1 MVCEHCWYNAYD
13 YILWLISLLW
23 ILLGGLGAIVAIVI
37 EPLNC
42 LQKVTTFEIL
52 GHPPRP
58 YEALPH
64 WDGSRAQAKRGHTYC
79 MCLHSACCIIF
90 RYCRPSWGIW
100 WFHDYLTPMTS
111 QLVHWV
117 VHFNGR
123 SPRRR
128 SAGPIVNTVSILY
141 PTLHTGFGSFCCV
154 FNATHTQQNNSAHF
168 ALCLC
173 MNRSWGEQILR

>member
-64 WDGSRAQAKRGHTYC
+64 WDGSRAQARPHVLYVLAQRV
-79 MCLHSACCIIF
+79 LHNI
-90 RYCRPSWGIW
+90 
-100 WFHDYLTPMTS
+100 
-111 QLVHWV
+111 
-117 VHFNGR
+117 
-123 SPRRR
+123 
-128 SAGPIVNTVSILY
+128 
-141 PTLHTGFGSFCCV
+141 
-154 FNATHTQQNNSAHF
+154 
-168 ALCLC
+168 
-173 MNRSWGEQILR
+173 